1 MASGHARGTMYGMD
15 RNIFIKQLR
24 DARELEDKF
33 ILSFDDFLEK
43 HVSSNYHLTDAEKE
57 FVDTRVQ
64 MLLADSKR
72 HLNLFTT
79 MLSRVDTNNDILL

>member
-1 MASGHARGTMYGMD
+1 MD
-15 RNIFIKQLR
+15 RDVFIKQLEGAR
-24 DARELEDKF
+24 DLEDKF
-33 ILSFDDFLEK
+33 ILSFDEFLEK

-57 FVDTRVQ
+57 FVDKRVQ

-79 MLSRVDTNNDILL
+79 MLSRVETHTDILL